1 MHLLVKNVHN
11 EKNNFW
17 TKSFQVL
24 TLLYFLQKNCKRRLN
39 SLKSRKQFGRTHIHK
54 TTSNPMQKPLSLSH
68 KHTQVDIPTST
79 LSLSHTHPNICTQ
92 TYLHHTHKHRYTYFN
107 LTSLTHIHRHTYIN
121 PLSLSHTLTYID
133 IPTSNKPLSHSYRHT
148 YNNPL
153 SLSLSLTS

>member
-68 KHTQVDIPTST
+68 KHTQVYIPTTT

-92 TYLHHTHKHRYTYFN
+92 IYQHHTHKHRYTYFN

-121 PLSLSHTLTYID
+121 PLSLSHINIHRNTYIKQTSLTL
-133 IPTSNKPLSHSYRHT
+133 IQTYLQQPT
-148 YNNPL
+148 L